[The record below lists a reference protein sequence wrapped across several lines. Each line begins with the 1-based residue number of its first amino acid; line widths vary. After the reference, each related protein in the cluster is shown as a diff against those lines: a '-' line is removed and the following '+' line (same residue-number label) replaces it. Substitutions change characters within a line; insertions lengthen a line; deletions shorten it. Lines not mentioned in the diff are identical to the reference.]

1 MEAHSYLYV
10 QTQTKYTVISGLLCA
25 VLDENDWR
33 VKWDGEKE
41 MVCLKKKSKVNI
53 WIVKSL
59 LQDNELLKHTEKE

>member
-1 MEAHSYLYV
+1 MRY
-10 QTQTKYTVISGLLCA
+10 
-25 VLDENDWR
+25 
-33 VKWDGEKE
+33 GEKE